1 MRAAVY
7 RGVGQMAV
15 EELPRPQVTSG
26 TVLIRVMACALCGSD
41 MRTFRHGHVAI
52 TKPTV
57 LGHEAVGEIVETAS
71 DVTAYHVGQ
80 RVAVTP
86 GVGCGRCGYCQSGWQ
101 NMCDHRK
108 TISQHYNGGF
118 AEYVLIPET
127 AVRNGNLNVLPD
139 GLRWLEAS
147 LAEPLACVI
156 NAQEVLDIKLGQTVA
171 VIGAGPLGCLH
182 AETARSQGAGKV
194 FLINRS
200 VPRLDLAR
208 SYGFDAYLSS
218 EMCDPVQAV
227 KDLTDGRGAD
237 VVVVSAGSAKAAV
250 MGMEM
255 ASKMGKVCMF
265 AGLPKDDPEVALDLN
280 RAHYRQISVIG
291 AFSSAPRHNALA
303 LELIA
308 SGRVRVTPIL
318 THVAPLEG
326 IETAI
331 ATAISHSG
339 LRVSIS
345 PCLNELE
352 RELRELAQIRVVG
365 A

>member
-1 MRAAVY
+1 MKAAVY

-15 EELPRPQVTSG
+15 EELPKPQVTPG
-26 TVLIRVMACALCGSD
+26 TVLIRVKACALCGSD
-41 MRTFRHGHVAI
+41 MRTFRHGHASI

-57 LGHEAVGEIVETAS
+57 LGHETVGEIIETAP
-71 DVTAYHVGQ
+71 DVTGYQVGQ

-86 GVGCGRCGYCQSGWQ
+86 GVGCGHCSYCLSGWQ
-101 NMCDHRK
+101 NMCYHRK

-118 AEYVLIPET
+118 AEYVLIPEA

-139 GLRWLEAS
+139 GLGWLEAS
-147 LAEPLACVI
+147 LAEPLACVL

-182 AETARSQGAGKV
+182 AEAARSQGAEKV

-200 VPRLDLAR
+200 AARLDLAR
-208 SYGFDAYLSS
+208 SYGFDAYLPS
-218 EMCDPVQAV
+218 EECDCVQAV

-237 VVVVSAGSAKAAV
+237 IVVVAAGSAQAAV
-250 MGMEM
+250 MGIEM

-265 AGLPKDDPEVALDLN
+265 AGLPKNEPTVSLDLN
-280 RAHYRQISVIG
+280 QAHYRQISVVG

-303 LELIA
+303 LSLIA
-308 SGRVRVTPIL
+308 AGRVRVAPIL
-318 THVAPLEG
+318 THAAPLER
-326 IETAI
+326 IDAAI
-331 ATAISHSG
+331 AAAMSHQG

-345 PCLNELE
+345 PCLDELE
-352 RELRELAQIRVVG
+352 QELKELSHIQVVG
-365 A
+365 Q